1 MSALE
6 DWCVAFGF
14 SRESYSN
21 VEISIVILQ
30 KLPPSSCFKKS
41 ECECEFVA
49 NVVHRACMRHAMT
62 ERAREEARLAAE
74 VGRLQSMVEGQQV
87 YDREA

>member
-1 MSALE
+1 
-6 DWCVAFGF
+6 
-14 SRESYSN
+14 
-21 VEISIVILQ
+21 
-30 KLPPSSCFKKS
+30 
-41 ECECEFVA
+41 
-49 NVVHRACMRHAMT
+49 MT